1 MQKPLYEIELLHN
14 VDKEFESEFYRYA
27 KTIEY
32 KKGSSPFGSD
42 ELLKYFYIVVEGK
55 IKTYRINLET
65 LKEQT
70 LFIYKRGDMF
80 DVVSLLD
87 SLAHEVIYE
96 VLEDCKLLELPMQKV
111 REWLDGS
118 SKFSKMF
125 FPYLSSQMRYMED
138 LASEISLYDV
148 KERFIHLLLQNID
161 PDDNFKYNL
170 LQDLSNSEI
179 SKILGSVRHVLERA
193 IKELKDDGLVET
205 GRKNIKISNLQKL
218 LEKNSKMLPK

>member
-70 LFIYKRGDMF
+70 FFIYKRGDMF

-179 SKILGSVRHVLERA
+179 SKLLGSVRHVLERA

-218 LEKNSKMLPK
+218 LEKNSKMLLK